1 MKSPIQYI
9 EKKGK
14 PQYAI
19 VPIDIWEEIRE
30 KAEMADDI
38 ASYNEAKAND
48 DGFRVPS
55 CIVDGM
61 LAGEHAVFSWRTE
74 RGLTLEALAEKSGLS
89 KAYLSQIES
98 RKRAGTTKTMRAI
111 AKALNVPLD
120 VLID

>member
-1 MKSPIQYI
+1 MKSLIQYI
-9 EKKGK
+9 EKRGK
-14 PQYAI
+14 AQYAI
-19 VPIDIWEEIRE
+19 VPSDIWEEIKE

-38 ASYNEAKAND
+38 AAYDEVKAND
-48 DGFRVPS
+48 DGFRIPGTV
-55 CIVDGM
+55 VFAELDGV
-61 LAGEHAVFSWRTE
+61 HAVQAWRTE
-74 RGLTLEALAEKSGLS
+74 RGLTLDALAAKSSLS